1 MGFVALDGDTMDS
14 HTPPRPVATPLSRS
28 DLRSIVRDADE
39 KLRQAAI
46 HEAKAGRTRCRFMTR
61 HNQKVELA
69 ARLERLFPGCA
80 VYLDPATARDTYGTC
95 SILVDWS

>member
-1 MGFVALDGDTMDS
+1 MDS
-14 HTPPRPVATPLSRS
+14 VVRPVATPLTRG

-39 KLRQAAI
+39 KLRQVAVQ
-46 HEAKAGRTRCRFMTR
+46 EAKAGRTRCRFSTR

-80 VYLDPATARDTYGTC
+80 VYLDPASARESYGAC
-95 SILVDWS
+95 WIIVDWS